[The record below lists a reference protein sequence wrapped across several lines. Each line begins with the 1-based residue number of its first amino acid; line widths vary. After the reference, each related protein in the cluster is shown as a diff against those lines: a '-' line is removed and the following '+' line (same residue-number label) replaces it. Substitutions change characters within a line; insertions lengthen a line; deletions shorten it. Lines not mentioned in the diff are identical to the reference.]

1 MAGSI
6 PGTGPILR
14 VLKYLRNED
23 KGKGSKGTAFALQM
37 ARPSLGSDDYV
48 KWRSSVSSRKRKK

>member
-37 ARPSLGSDDYV
+37 ARPSHGSDDYV
-48 KWRSSVSSRKRKK
+48 KWRSCLQ